1 METKPDSK
9 SSWVKDVTT
18 AGFEGDVVAR
28 SKTVPVVVDFWAA
41 WCGPCRVLGP
51 VLEREIAALGGKLE
65 LAKVDTDANAE
76 LASRFA
82 IQGIPAVKA
91 FRDGAVV
98 SEFVGAQPAAF
109 VKQWLAAL
117 VPVPE
122 VVALEAAEKRGA
134 AGDRAAAEAALRGWL
149 DDAAGKPDIER
160 RYGAR
165 ALAALGRLLL
175 DARDVAAAE
184 PIVARL
190 DARGDAAD
198 VAAPLLERLRL
209 ARDAAAAGGVD
220 AARAALARDPADRE
234 ARWALAAALA
244 AAGEHEPALAELLE
258 LAASARKPRGDDAR
272 RAMLAMFDSLGAD
285 HPLTREYRRR
295 LQIVT

>member
-1 METKPDSK
+1 METKSA
-9 SSWVKDVTT
+9 WVKDVTA
-18 AGFEGDVVAR
+18 AGFEVDVLAR

-41 WCGPCRVLGP
+41 WCAPCRVLGP
-51 VLEREIAALGGKLE
+51 VLEREIAALGGKVE
-65 LAKVDTDANAE
+65 LAKVDTEAHAE
-76 LASRFA
+76 LAARFG

-98 SEFVGAQPAAF
+98 SEFVGAHPAAF
-109 VKQWLAAL
+109 VKEWLAAL
-117 VPVPE
+117 VPLPE
-122 VVALEAAEKRGA
+122 VVALEAAEKLA
-134 AGDRAAAEAALRGWL
+134 AGGDRAAAAPALRGWL
-149 DDAAGKPDIER
+149 EDAATKPDIDR

-184 PIVARL
+184 SVVATL
-190 DARGDAAD
+190 DARADAPEL
-198 VAAPLLERLRL
+198 AASLSERLRL
-209 ARDAAAAGGVD
+209 ARDAAAAGGID
-220 AARAALARDPADRE
+220 AARAAVARDPADRE
-234 ARWALAAALA
+234 ARWGLAAALA
-244 AAGEHEPALAELLE
+244 AAGESEPALAELLE

-272 RAMLAMFDSLGAD
+272 RAMLAMFETLGPE

>member
-1 METKPDSK
+1 MEAK
-9 SSWVKDVTT
+9 STWSKDVTA
-18 AGFEGDVVAR
+18 AGFEVDVVAR

-51 VLEREIAALGGKLE
+51 VLEREIAALAGKVE

-76 LASRFA
+76 LATGFG

-91 FRDGAVV
+91 FRDGVVV

-122 VVALEAAEKRGA
+122 VVALEAAEKLAA
-134 AGDRAAAEAALRGWL
+134 AGDRAAAEPALRGWL
-149 DDAAGKPDIER
+149 DDAAVKPDIDR

-165 ALAALGRLLL
+165 ALAALARLVL
-175 DARDVAAAE
+175 DARDAAAAE
-184 PIVARL
+184 PLIAKL
-190 DARGDAAD
+190 DARGDAAEL
-198 VAAPLLERLRL
+198 AAPLSERLRL
-209 ARDAAAAGGVD
+209 ARDAAAAGGLD
-220 AARAALARDPADRE
+220 AARAALARNPADRE
-234 ARWALAAALA
+234 ARWAVAAALA
-244 AAGEHEPALAELLE
+244 AAGETEPALAELLE

-272 RAMLAMFDSLGAD
+272 RAMLAMFDTLGPE